1 MVKLSRKGARS
12 KRSLKNRSSRKRL
25 MKGGAW
31 VEGTKNYNRIKNSS
45 ILYEL
50 SISDTSDGKK
60 VYTLDFSKVGR
71 LGSAMMKTKNI
82 FGNFVGEKLDD
93 TYSKV
98 FIEAFGITDDSSKTN
113 VIKVMKQ
120 LFATGVDG
128 AKEKKLIIT
137 ESSDT
142 VDIELV
148 LVNGG
153 KETIRVNSKF
163 EDYLKGLGDGIMP
176 IPPSQ

>member
-1 MVKLSRKGARS
+1 MVKLSRKGAHS

-31 VEGTKNYNRIKNSS
+31 VDGATSYNRIKNRS

-50 SISDTSDGKK
+50 SISESSEGNK
-60 VYTLDFSKVGR
+60 VYTLDFSKVG
-71 LGSAMMKTKNI
+71 GVGAAMMKTKNI
-82 FGNFVGEKLDD
+82 FGDKFNLGEKLDD

-98 FIEAFGITDDSSKTN
+98 FIEAFGIEDEDSKAK
-113 VIKVMKQ
+113 VIEVMKQ

-137 ESSDT
+137 ESPEN

-153 KETIRVNSKF
+153 KETINVSKKF
-163 EDYLKGLGDGIMP
+163 EDYLKGLGDGIM
-176 IPPSQ
+176 QL